1 MDTAATMYADP
12 PRTMERVSRRDIFT
26 SLPARIQWL
35 HSFLEF
41 GTDDV
46 QALISGQKYIKAVI
60 PAIVNI
66 VYKKLLKYD
75 ITARVFT
82 TRDSRDEGPVES
94 WPTED
99 SAQIEHRKMVGL
111 ACWGPDSMNLIKI
124 QFFRWYLTK
133 LNSDCTRMDY
143 WEYLDKVGL
152 MHIGKGRQNPL
163 HVDYVFLGA
172 CLGFI
177 QDSLFEAILSHP
189 RLELHRK
196 IAIVKA
202 LGKVIWIQNDLIEKW
217 HNTDGAEY
225 AQEEEADTLLGKIAE
240 DEREGYL
247 HGKKILGDHDGSSIF
262 TSRTGSSKS
271 SDSGKTSLGRPIEE
285 ATHLGDGMSRCPFS
299 GMARSGP
306 NPADLERQRATS
318 TRSPRVNGTAP
329 DVLQQYHTP
338 GTPRIR
344 IIDGKTVLKENLE
357 PNPFEAKK

>member
-1 MDTAATMYADP
+1 MYTDP
-12 PRTMERVSRRDIFT
+12 PRSMERVSRRDIFT
-26 SLPARIQWL
+26 SLPARVQWL

-82 TRDSRDEGPVES
+82 TRNSRDEGPVES

-99 SAQIEHRKMVGL
+99 SAQIEHRKM
-111 ACWGPDSMNLIKI
+111 
-124 QFFRWYLTK
+124 
-133 LNSDCTRMDY
+133 
-143 WEYLDKVGL
+143 EYLDKVGL
-152 MHIGKGRQNPL
+152 MHVGRGRQNPL

-189 RLELHRK
+189 RLEMHRK

-202 LGKVIWIQNDLIEKW
+202 LGKVSWIQNDLIERW
-217 HNTDGAEY
+217 HNTDGSEFL
-225 AQEEEADTLLGKIAE
+225 QEEADELLGEIQEE
-240 DEREGYL
+240 DREGYL
-247 HGKKILGDHDGSSIF
+247 HGKKILGDDGSSIY
-262 TSRTGSSKS
+262 TSRTRSSKS

-285 ATHLGDGMSRCPFS
+285 ATHLGDGISRCPFS
-299 GMARSGP
+299 GMARTVS
-306 NPADLERQRATS
+306 NPAELDRQRATS

-329 DVLQQYHTP
+329 DVLQQYHSP

-357 PNPFEAKK
+357 PLPKVFESNNLEQPTHEQLRQNQVRRQPSNWKLETLRNMKEGYTQLGS

>member
-1 MDTAATMYADP
+1 M
-12 PRTMERVSRRDIFT
+12 
-26 SLPARIQWL
+26 
-35 HSFLEF
+35 H
-41 GTDDV
+41 
-46 QALISGQKYIKAVI
+46 
-60 PAIVNI
+60 
-66 VYKKLLKYD
+66 
-75 ITARVFT
+75 
-82 TRDSRDEGPVES
+82 
-94 WPTED
+94 
-99 SAQIEHRKMVGL
+99 VG
-111 ACWGPDSMNLIKI
+111 
-124 QFFRWYLTK
+124 R
-133 LNSDCTRMDY
+133 
-143 WEYLDKVGL
+143 
-152 MHIGKGRQNPL
+152 GRQNPL

-189 RLELHRK
+189 RLEMHRK

-202 LGKVIWIQNDLIEKW
+202 LGKVIWIQNDLIERW
-217 HNTDGAEY
+217 HNTDGSEY
-225 AQEEEADTLLGKIAE
+225 TQEEADTLLGEIQE
-240 DEREGYL
+240 GEREGYL
-247 HGKKILGDHDGSSIF
+247 HGKKVLGDDGSSVF

-329 DVLQQYHTP
+329 DVLQQYHSL

-357 PNPFEAKK
+357 PNPFGTNK

>member
-41 GTDDV
+41 GT
-46 QALISGQKYIKAVI
+46 ALISGQKYIKAVI

-99 SAQIEHRKMVGL
+99 SAQIEHRKMVG
-111 ACWGPDSMNLIKI
+111 
-124 QFFRWYLTK
+124 
-133 LNSDCTRMDY
+133 
-143 WEYLDKVGL
+143 
-152 MHIGKGRQNPL
+152 
-163 HVDYVFLGA
+163 
-172 CLGFI
+172 FI

-225 AQEEEADTLLGKIAE
+225 AQEEEADTLLGEIAE

>member
-1 MDTAATMYADP
+1 MYADP

-41 GTDDV
+41 GT
-46 QALISGQKYIKAVI
+46 AVI

-99 SAQIEHRKMVGL
+99 SAQIEHRKMFL
-111 ACWGPDSMNLIKI
+111 
-124 QFFRWYLTK
+124 RWYLTK

-143 WEYLDKVGL
+143 WVS
-152 MHIGKGRQNPL
+152 KGRQNPL

-225 AQEEEADTLLGKIAE
+225 AQEEEADTLLGEIAE